1 MGMDQYLYATAN
13 VQSVRQ
19 LAWDGPWCYYLR
31 KNYWLNEQIEKQYP
45 DEFIQDRFVCSPVDI
60 TDSLHRLTE
69 KCAERIFNQFE
80 DGGCEYEMVYTMA
93 ALAWAKA
100 QVANGWRI
108 FYTMDS

>member
-1 MGMDQYLYATAN
+1 MGMDQYLYATQT

-45 DEFIQDRFVCSPVDI
+45 DAFIQDRCLCQTVDI
-60 TDSLHRLTE
+60 TDSLHHLTT
-69 KCAERIFNQFE
+69 KCAERVFLQF
-80 DGGCEYEMVYTMA
+80 DGCEYEMVYTMA

-100 QVANGWRI
+100 QIANGWRI
-108 FYTMDS
+108 FYTMNS

>member
-1 MGMDQYLYATAN
+1 MGMDQYLYATQTA
-13 VQSVRQ
+13 QSVRQ

-31 KNYWLNEQIEKQYP
+31 KNYWLNEEVEKQYP
-45 DEFIQDRFVCSPVDI
+45 NAFQDRFCCPPIDM
-60 TDSLHRLTE
+60 TDSLHYLTQ

-108 FYTMDS
+108 FYTMNA

>member
-19 LAWDGPWCYYLR
+19 LAWEGPWCYYLR
-31 KNYWLNEQIEKQYP
+31 KNYWLNEQIEKQHP
-45 DEFIQDRFVCSPVDI
+45 DSFRDRCMCSTVDI
-60 TDSLHRLTE
+60 TDDLHHLTA

-108 FYTMDS
+108 FYTMDC